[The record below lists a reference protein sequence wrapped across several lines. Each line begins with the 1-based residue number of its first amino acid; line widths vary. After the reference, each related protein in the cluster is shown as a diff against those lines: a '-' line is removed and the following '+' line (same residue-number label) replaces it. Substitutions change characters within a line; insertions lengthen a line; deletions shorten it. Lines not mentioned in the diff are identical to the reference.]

1 MECVYFLLSKNNARR
16 KCIHPL
22 VDFHSEHDCIG
33 TAFLVALCSVDFHCQ
48 HYYAYDVISC
58 FFVLFF
64 SAFSLSLTIFCLHLF
79 HYFHCFFT
87 NASQCWTLYLYRLM
101 LNNTLWEQTIKWATS
116 YVNLMLVCDFG
127 VRVVLLSASTI
138 SHQIYSIFATG
149 AGNHLHYSFNWHA
162 VALRLF
168 VSYFGT
174 CFFSFSFSAWLSR
187 SISLWNE
194 RK

>member
-1 MECVYFLLSKNNARR
+1 MYPSTGWFSFGARLYRHSIPCGIVFSWFPLPALLCIRCNFMFFCLVFPRFL
-16 KCIHPL
+16 
-22 VDFHSEHDCIG
+22 
-33 TAFLVALCSVDFHCQ
+33 
-48 HYYAYDVISC
+48 
-58 FFVLFF
+58 
-64 SAFSLSLTIFCLHLF
+64 SLSLTLFCLHLF

-87 NASQCWTLYLYRLM
+87 NATQCWTLYLYRLM